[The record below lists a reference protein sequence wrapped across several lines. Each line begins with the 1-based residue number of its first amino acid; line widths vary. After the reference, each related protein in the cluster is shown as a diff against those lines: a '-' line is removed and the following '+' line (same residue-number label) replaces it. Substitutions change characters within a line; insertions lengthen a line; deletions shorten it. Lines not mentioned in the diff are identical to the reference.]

1 MNVFYRSECK
11 YKKLCFVNETVEP
24 YLKSGIKNVK
34 SQFLKEIKITWKSDI
49 LKTQKP
55 WKSLKPWKL
64 SFRFCLTAKIQNSDL
79 KKPEKYFPRFP
90 SFWAALIII
99 KKAIT
104 YLDKYAWSYFRE
116 YGKSCIAKT
125 AFASFA
131 SCLTIGIRF
140 CGDIFLIDFGG
151 TLKEIKRTKK
161 IDLRLSVVIFH
172 QWTSLRMLVFCFCL
186 KSALLV
192 LLAVYVLSKE
202 IKRIQLLAH
211 FENRTKCKQI
221 FR

>member
-1 MNVFYRSECK
+1 MLLFYSQFCLFFILQMHLLIHIMNVFYRSECK

-90 SFWAALIII
+90 SFRAALIII

-104 YLDKYAWSYFRE
+104 YLDKYAWSYFRLPHLLHAWQLE
-116 YGKSCIAKT
+116 LDSV
-125 AFASFA
+125 
-131 SCLTIGIRF
+131 GIF
-140 CGDIFLIDFGG
+140 F
-151 TLKEIKRTKK
+151 
-161 IDLRLSVVIFH
+161 
-172 QWTSLRMLVFCFCL
+172 
-186 KSALLV
+186 
-192 LLAVYVLSKE
+192 
-202 IKRIQLLAH
+202 
-211 FENRTKCKQI
+211 
-221 FR
+221 